1 MQLSMS
7 KEKLSVKQ
15 KVLSVKQTK
24 LSVKQE
30 LLSVNL
36 RKLSV
41 KATMLSVNQIKLGAT
56 RLGVKSLCSL
66 FWEDRSKIL
75 SPFSKIDIIT

>member
-1 MQLSMS
+1 MS

-30 LLSVNL
+30 LSVNL

-41 KATMLSVNQIKLGAT
+41 KATLLSVNQIKLGAT